1 MHFLEMQARLG
12 LQSAFK
18 THSGL
23 QLGGLPIM
31 LGRHEH
37 WQLSPRT
44 LGILEFGP
52 QGLGSQ
58 GSSAIIGSVAK
69 SICDIK
75 FLLKI
80 NHLLTELNKCA
91 GCEGVSLISLLT
103 CAGGNV
109 IDNFTIG
116 MCPT

>member
-23 QLGGLPIM
+23 QLGGLPII

-37 WQLSPRT
+37 WQLSPIT

-69 SICDIK
+69 SIY
-75 FLLKI
+75 
-80 NHLLTELNKCA
+80 
-91 GCEGVSLISLLT
+91 ISNIFSF
-103 CAGGNV
+103 GK
-109 IDNFTIG
+109 
-116 MCPT
+116 